1 MLLYL
6 FRHGPFALA
15 LALLWHGVGQA
26 VGLEGWAAHVARAR
40 RTSAVRPRSP
50 SLVQPLLS
58 ASWLRV
64 VEPRQN
70 GAECRA
76 PSWALVRRQPRRAHE
91 QRGPHGRS
99 QCRPAEG
106 GLGPD
111 REVPDDVRRHCL
123 QRHRD
128 ALREQPV
135 ERAPR
140 AGSLRGRPPGADP
153 AALHLEPELLDRRL
167 LPLPSSLHRAP
178 VRLCRGQS
186 PRWVFGPPA
195 GRRVLQVHAIQW
207 SCCLG
212 GRPSWPVAEGME
224 RCWSKDCIPVTT
236 GGSARFTVGPAGC
249 RAGGVPEGVQQGLQL
264 GQQSALLEGQA
275 PLLGPDVR

>member
-1 MLLYL
+1 MPGGPRQRRRGSAELLVLLFL

-58 ASWLRV
+58 ATWLRV

-111 REVPDDVRRHCL
+111 REDPSGERRTRLRCKPGHE
-123 QRHRD
+123 HRL
-128 ALREQPV
+128 AQPPNTLVMHFEFLREG
-135 ERAPR
+135 RAAR
-140 AGSLRGRPPGADP
+140 QHGGA
-153 AALHLEPELLDRRL
+153 
-167 LPLPSSLHRAP
+167 
-178 VRLCRGQS
+178 V
-186 PRWVFGPPA
+186 
-195 GRRVLQVHAIQW
+195 
-207 SCCLG
+207 G
-212 GRPSWPVAEGME
+212 GE
-224 RCWSKDCIPVTT
+224 KD
-236 GGSARFTVGPAGC
+236 
-249 RAGGVPEGVQQGLQL
+249 
-264 GQQSALLEGQA
+264 
-275 PLLGPDVR
+275 